1 VVGAGTSNLLVLL
14 HRATTSSLAR
24 SGRPW
29 SGTKERRD
37 TMAIGK
43 MEPSA
48 WAWSRRGLT
57 ATTAMGDSGRRRGT
71 RSGATL
77 LRLPPPWC
85 SSPSQIR
92 AHDDDSLCRLFLSAF
107 PSPAPAT
114 VTRRC
119 GSGRRPATAT
129 RGRSSGR
136 RDNAAAGG
144 GRATRRHDSGR
155 RLVRPLP
162 LLPSLPLP
170 CQVGAADVG
179 TTVVPYHSH
188 PLFSTIL
195 SLCLRI

>member
-1 VVGAGTSNLLVLL
+1 
-14 HRATTSSLAR
+14 
-24 SGRPW
+24 
-29 SGTKERRD
+29 
-37 TMAIGK
+37 

-48 WAWSRRGLT
+48 RARSRRRLM
-57 ATTAMGDSGRRRGT
+57 AITAMGDSGRRQGT

-77 LRLPPPWC
+77 LRLPHRGAPPRVRFALTTTTPSVAS
-85 SSPSQIR
+85 SSP
-92 AHDDDSLCRLFLSAF
+92 AL

-114 VTRRC
+114 VTRQC
-119 GSGRRPATAT
+119 GSGRRSATVT
-129 RGRSSGR
+129 RRRSSGR

-144 GRATRRHDSGR
+144 GRATRRHGSGR

-170 CQVGAADVG
+170 CQVGTADVG
-179 TTVVPYHSH
+179 TSVVPYHSH

>member
-1 VVGAGTSNLLVLL
+1 VGVEPTRVNGDDGHGGL
-14 HRATTSSLAR
+14 RQATGHQIWRNPPT
-24 SGRPW
+24 P
-29 SGTKERRD
+29 
-37 TMAIGK
+37 
-43 MEPSA
+43 
-48 WAWSRRGLT
+48 
-57 ATTAMGDSGRRRGT
+57 
-71 RSGATL
+71 
-77 LRLPPPWC
+77 PPPWC

-92 AHDDDSLCRLFLSAF
+92 SHDDDSLYRLFLSAF

-119 GSGRRPATAT
+119 GSGRRPVTAT